1 MTVPSHPVLIES
13 DRDMGR
19 FALAVESADI
29 VGVDT
34 ESDSFYAYREK
45 VCLIQVSTRDQDI
58 LVDPLGV
65 EDLTVFRNLLEDPG
79 VTKVFHAAENDVILL
94 RHHLDIGVRGVFDTL
109 IAAQVLGIEQC
120 SLAGLL
126 HRFFGL
132 ELSKKEQRSDW
143 RRRPLTESQIQYAA
157 LDTHHL
163 LALREQLLERLVELG
178 RVDEAESD
186 FRLLENKQWEPRPFR
201 ADDFARI
208 KGAKDLDPLGVR
220 ILRELFVLRNRLAQE
235 SDTAPFRIM
244 GDATLMHLARR
255 RPTRPHDLQDIRS
268 FPRRGRPLA
277 GAVLETIRA
286 ARELG
291 PLRLP
296 PPPDRGNARPR
307 LTPEESR
314 LFDGLRKWR
323 DAQALERG
331 VMPHRV
337 LKNDLLLAFVRAA
350 PRNME
355 DVSRIEALDAWRAE
369 TYGPAVLLEM
379 ERLHSG

>member
-1 MTVPSHPVLIES
+1 
-13 DRDMGR
+13 MGR

>member
-1 MTVPSHPVLIES
+1 
-13 DRDMGR
+13 
-19 FALAVESADI
+19 
-29 VGVDT
+29 
-34 ESDSFYAYREK
+34 
-45 VCLIQVSTRDQDI
+45 
-58 LVDPLGV
+58 
-65 EDLTVFRNLLEDPG
+65 
-79 VTKVFHAAENDVILL
+79 
-94 RHHLDIGVRGVFDTL
+94 
-109 IAAQVLGIEQC
+109 
-120 SLAGLL
+120 
-126 HRFFGL
+126 
-132 ELSKKEQRSDW
+132 
-143 RRRPLTESQIQYAA
+143 
-157 LDTHHL
+157 
-163 LALREQLLERLVELG
+163 
-178 RVDEAESD
+178 
-186 FRLLENKQWEPRPFR
+186 
-201 ADDFARI
+201 
-208 KGAKDLDPLGVR
+208 
-220 ILRELFVLRNRLAQE
+220 
-235 SDTAPFRIM
+235 
-244 GDATLMHLARR
+244 
-255 RPTRPHDLQDIRS
+255 
-268 FPRRGRPLA
+268 
-277 GAVLETIRA
+277 VLETIRA